1 MTSGRDLDI
10 EIVMPTEKKNINFDT
25 INRLFYDYHSE
36 VESIIMDMI
45 ADKIGCDLLDI
56 FFSDLDELQEEYH
69 DRLKRLLRKG

>member
-56 FFSDLDELQEEYH
+56 VFSDLDELQEEYH